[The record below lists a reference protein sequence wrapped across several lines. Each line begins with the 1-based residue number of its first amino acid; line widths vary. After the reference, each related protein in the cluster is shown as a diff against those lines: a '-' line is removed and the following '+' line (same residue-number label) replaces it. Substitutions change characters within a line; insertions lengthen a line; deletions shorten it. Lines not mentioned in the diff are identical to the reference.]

1 MSSLIAERLGGS
13 WTKFADNEL
22 LSYIDPWCNGNTADF
37 GSVVPSSSLGGS
49 TSIPDNPRVVR
60 DTCLRIVTKE
70 NFPFRASPPM
80 VSPRAVY
87 FRLEILCIL
96 NFGVPALVWT
106 MFVRIFVIYILVSD
120 CIWSAAV
127 RRIRPDE
134 FLFLK
139 SCARL
144 SLFLRGLPEAENGT
158 GGPDESN
165 GIQRTLKYV

>member
-1 MSSLIAERLGGS
+1 MKHVRSLISLALASALCLTMLTACGN
-13 WTKFADNEL
+13 ADETT
-22 LSYIDPWCNGNTADF
+22 SSQQPSASEPAASDGTTYADTIVF
-37 GSVVPSSSLGGS
+37 SMTS
-49 TSIPDNPRVVR
+49 TP
-60 DTCLRIVTKE
+60 TGT
-70 NFPFRASPPM
+70 FF
-80 VSPRAVY
+80 
-87 FRLEILCIL
+87 L

>member
-1 MSSLIAERLGGS
+1 
-13 WTKFADNEL
+13 
-22 LSYIDPWCNGNTADF
+22 
-37 GSVVPSSSLGGS
+37 
-49 TSIPDNPRVVR
+49 
-60 DTCLRIVTKE
+60 
-70 NFPFRASPPM
+70 M

-87 FRLEILCIL
+87 FRLEIL
-96 NFGVPALVWT
+96 WT

>member
-1 MSSLIAERLGGS
+1 
-13 WTKFADNEL
+13 
-22 LSYIDPWCNGNTADF
+22 
-37 GSVVPSSSLGGS
+37 
-49 TSIPDNPRVVR
+49 
-60 DTCLRIVTKE
+60 
-70 NFPFRASPPM
+70 M

-139 SCARL
+139 SCAML